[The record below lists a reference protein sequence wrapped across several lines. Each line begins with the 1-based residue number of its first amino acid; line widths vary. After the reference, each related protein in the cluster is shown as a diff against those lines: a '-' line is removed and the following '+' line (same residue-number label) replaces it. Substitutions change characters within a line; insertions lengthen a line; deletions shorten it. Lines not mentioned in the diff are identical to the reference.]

1 MLYSPSHWFL
11 KHRLKLRALSLLVAT
26 DDHSNLQR
34 AADAL
39 GMSQPAA
46 SKMLREVEDIF
57 NLSLFKRFPRGVEAT
72 SEGVIVIQHA
82 RNILSELNQISE
94 DLSAVIGKSELQ
106 ISVGSIKAPALSM
119 VPRALVEFQSRF
131 RHARVNLLVDS
142 SPVLLSKLKNDELD
156 IVVGRLVTDMDSDI
170 FEYEELA
177 DSQSVNVVVGR
188 GHPWLKRRQIK
199 WDELLEVM
207 WIIPPQGSM
216 LKVQFESLFVQQ
228 KMMPP
233 QNLVETQDLD
243 TIRRLL
249 GQTSMVAVLSDEVA
263 KACDAV
269 PLQSLSKTLAFKMQG
284 FGLITKKGRNISK
297 IVQEMLQILAEVGHS
312 HYPMN
317 S

>member
-1 MLYSPSHWFL
+1 
-11 KHRLKLRALSLLVAT
+11 
-26 DDHSNLQR
+26 
-34 AADAL
+34 
-39 GMSQPAA
+39 
-46 SKMLREVEDIF
+46 
-57 NLSLFKRFPRGVEAT
+57 
-72 SEGVIVIQHA
+72 
-82 RNILSELNQISE
+82 
-94 DLSAVIGKSELQ
+94 
-106 ISVGSIKAPALSM
+106 M

-131 RHARVNLLVDS
+131 THARVNLLVDS

-156 IVVGRLVTDMDSDI
+156 IVVGRLVTDMDSDM

-177 DSQSVNVVVGR
+177 ESQSVNVVVGR

-207 WIIPPQGSM
+207 WISPPQGSM

-284 FGLITKKGRNISK
+284 FGLITKKGRNLSK

-312 HYPMN
+312 HYPVN